1 MKTIISEKLQRIL
14 KTKKKL
20 AETLNVKISNRGKE
34 VTITG
39 KAEDEYVAEKV
50 IDAINL
56 GFPISHALEI
66 KTMEMMFEVLNIKDH
81 TKRSDLARIRGR
93 IIGTKGKTLKTI
105 TDLTNSHI
113 EMLDNKVGIIGPP
126 ESIELAQ
133 NAIIS
138 LVKGSKT
145 PNVYA
150 HIERNQPKPIDD
162 LGLKE

>member
-1 MKTIISEKLQRIL
+1 MKTIISEKIPRIL
-14 KTKKKL
+14 KAKEKL
-20 AETLNVKISNRGKE
+20 VETLNVKITNRGKE
-34 VTITG
+34 VTIKG
-39 KAEDEYVAEKV
+39 KPEDEYTAEKV

-66 KTMEMMFEVLNIKDH
+66 KTMEMMFEVLNIKDY
-81 TKRSDLARIRGR
+81 TKRTDLERIRGR

-138 LVKGSKT
+138 IVHGSKT

-150 HIERNQPKPIDD
+150 SIERNQPKLIDD